1 MRILPLAAAVAALL
15 VPAGPA
21 FAGDPTMPLAQVRGG
36 MQCTGYSVIQGT
48 TISPFDV
55 QVLDV
60 AAGEAAGIGNILV
73 SVSGP
78 AVDATGI
85 GPGFSGSPI
94 YCPDGAGTNRV
105 IGAISQSVNEY
116 GGKVALA
123 TSIEAIL
130 GTPIDVPKRATT
142 SARMKAA
149 MAKAKPIAS
158 PLSVSG
164 LSAPLAKS
172 LTTAAAKAGR
182 PVLAV
187 PPGPLGNFPPQTLQ
201 PGSAVAVGYSNGDVR
216 TSATGTVAYV
226 DGDRIWIFGHELEGN
241 GRRALLLQDAYVF
254 RIINN
259 PLQLGALASTYK
271 LAASGH
277 DLGTISSDGFSAVA
291 GRIGALPHTVPI
303 TAIARD
309 EDSGKITTVNTN
321 AADEAAVDLP
331 SGGAWTSA
339 VAPLAV
345 AQSVSGVLG
354 STPSRLTGEMCARI
368 SLAELEKPL
377 RFCNRYI
384 SSSGGQSD
392 DGGASNAVLSGA
404 ANDLGTALSTIDN
417 YTGKPPSV
425 TGVSVLLKVHRGAD
439 QAFMRGIT
447 LPKRVRP
454 GQRVRVKVALQRV
467 RGERFNR
474 TYTMRIP
481 GDTRPGTQRVRLV
494 GQDADQGENAFT
506 TIILG
511 DDEEESEGGDP
522 GAGTLDELAEQ
533 VKATARFDGVGL
545 RIGRTRGDAFRDK
558 DFRVSGQ
565 AETTVRVSRR

>member
-1 MRILPLAAAVAALL
+1 MRILPLVAAVAALL
-15 VPAGPA
+15 VPAAPA
-21 FAGDPTMPLAQVRGG
+21 FAGDPTMPLAQVHGG

-130 GTPIDVPKRATT
+130 GTPIDVPSRAKT

-182 PVLAV
+182 PLLAV
-187 PPGPLGNFPPQTLQ
+187 PPGPLGSFPPQTLQ

-309 EDSGKITTVNTN
+309 EDSGKVNTVTTN

-339 VAPLAV
+339 IAPLAV

-368 SLAELEKPL
+368 SLAEVEKPL
-377 RFCNRYI
+377 RFCNRYV

-404 ANDLGTALSTIDN
+404 ANDLGSALTTIDD
-417 YTGKPPSV
+417 YTGKPPRV

-439 QAFMRGIT
+439 QAFMRSIS

-467 RGERFNR
+467 RGDKLTR

-481 GDTRPGTQRVRLV
+481 RDTRSGTQKVQLV

-511 DDEEESEGGDP
+511 DEDDGSEGGDP
-522 GAGTLDELAEQ
+522 GATTLDELADQ
-533 VKATARFDGVGL
+533 VKATARYDGVDL
-545 RIGRTRGDAFRDK
+545 RIGRTRGEAFRDK

-565 AETTVRVSRR
+565 AETTVVVRR